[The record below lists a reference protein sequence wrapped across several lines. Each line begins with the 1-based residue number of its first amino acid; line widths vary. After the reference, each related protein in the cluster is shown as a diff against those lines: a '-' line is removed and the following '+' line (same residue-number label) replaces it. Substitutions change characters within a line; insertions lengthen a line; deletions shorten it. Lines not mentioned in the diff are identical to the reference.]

1 MCLLF
6 PPLQIFQ
13 HKNFQVELINKQH
26 DQMYALLAIALTLH
40 PTRIDESV
48 HSQLK
53 VIACVF
59 CTHVHVSVNVYCLR
73 FLYACKLA
81 LS

>member
-1 MCLLF
+1 MENVEIVF
-6 PPLQIFQ
+6 SQIFQ

-53 VIACVF
+53 VKRNF
-59 CTHVHVSVNVYCLR
+59 R
-73 FLYACKLA
+73 
-81 LS
+81 